1 MHVSSRAHLAAPR
14 TLSGCCSVTRLGSS
28 HLTRCPLLHCEA
40 SRCCRIPSW
49 FASSSRQARQAL
61 SPPGRRSELC
71 PPGSRAPSS
80 HSRPQLTAV
89 CPHALPPLQVYAAG
103 TVTVS
108 LAWWGAAE
116 QRRAAASWVQEPVAM
131 RAVLA
136 CLLLMLV
143 SVATP
148 QAARGWAHP
157 PCSYFQEPILLMP
170 WVCFRAGGLVA
181 PRELHKVG
189 ERSLHAPALHP
200 STV

>member
-1 MHVSSRAHLAAPR
+1 VLPDTELVRVVVTAGTAGTVTTGEAERAMPPRVAGPFIALAPAGDEQFAR
-14 TLSGCCSVTRLGSS
+14 
-28 HLTRCPLLHCEA
+28 TRC
-40 SRCCRIPSW
+40 RC
-49 FASSSRQARQAL
+49 
-61 SPPGRRSELC
+61 
-71 PPGSRAPSS
+71 
-80 HSRPQLTAV
+80 T
-89 CPHALPPLQVYAAG
+89 PPLQVYAAG
-103 TVTVS
+103 TVS

-116 QRRAAASWVQEPVAM
+116 QCRAAASWVQEPVAM